1 MLWVSKL
8 YYLSKITMQIVLNKY
23 YSLKP
28 KAFSLDYLKD
38 LEKQIL
44 SSPYLAASQLSD
56 SFTGTQGFSV
66 VFKRQGIE
74 RVKHHFPFLYQYL
87 ETALNFT
94 CNAFY
99 LNPLIIEK
107 ESLVEP
113 HIDST
118 ISCYTKVTT
127 VPAIVSVLYVK
138 VPPDLRGGE
147 LVLRKSEQQIDKIKP
162 QVNTLLYFRGN
173 LEHSVN
179 QVESSQ
185 PRISLVCEQYNLEAN
200 LLKLVPE
207 FRIETKVVD

>member
-1 MLWVSKL
+1 
-8 YYLSKITMQIVLNKY
+8 MQIVLNKY
-23 YSLKP
+23 YSLKS

-38 LEKQIL
+38 LEKQIF
-44 SSPYLAASQLSD
+44 SSPYLSASQLSD

-66 VFKRQGIE
+66 VFKRQGIDK
-74 RVKHHFPFLYQYL
+74 VKHHFPFLYQYFK
-87 ETALNFT
+87 TALNST

-107 ESLVEP
+107 GTCVEP
-113 HIDST
+113 HIDCS
-118 ISCYTKVTT
+118 ISHYTKTNT
-127 VPAIVSVLYVK
+127 VPAMVSVLYVK

-147 LVLRKSEQQIDKIKP
+147 LVLQKSKQQIDKIKP

-200 LLKLVPE
+200 LLELVPE
-207 FRIETKVVD
+207 FRIETNKV

>member
-1 MLWVSKL
+1 
-8 YYLSKITMQIVLNKY
+8 MQIVLNKY
-23 YSLKP
+23 YSLKS
-28 KAFSLDYLKD
+28 KAFPLDYLKD

-56 SFTGTQGFSV
+56 SFTGTRGFSV

-74 RVKHHFPFLYQYL
+74 RVKHHFPFLYRYL
-87 ETALNFT
+87 QTALNST

-107 ESLVEP
+107 GTRVESHVDCSIC
-113 HIDST
+113 H
-118 ISCYTKVTT
+118 YTKAKT

-173 LEHSVN
+173 LEHSVSK
-179 QVESSQ
+179 VESSQ

-200 LLKLVPE
+200 LLELVPE